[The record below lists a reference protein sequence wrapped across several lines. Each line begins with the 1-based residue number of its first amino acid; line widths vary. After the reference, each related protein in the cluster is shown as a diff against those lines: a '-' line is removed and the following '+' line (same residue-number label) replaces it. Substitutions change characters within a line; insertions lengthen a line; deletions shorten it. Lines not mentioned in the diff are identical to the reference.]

1 MRCMILYLI
10 EHNFELLSRLSWFLR
25 WRIHQ
30 QKLHMQVNRIIEIK
44 HFMLYIWLILIKYVS
59 LVRYLYECATQVKLR
74 CNLKNQKPWVEKLN
88 NLHMNVE
95 THLIVYSITRNVR
108 IRELLV
114 YKYDKSIVIQ
124 HADIESEAV

>member
-1 MRCMILYLI
+1 
-10 EHNFELLSRLSWFLR
+10 
-25 WRIHQ
+25 
-30 QKLHMQVNRIIEIK
+30 
-44 HFMLYIWLILIKYVS
+44 
-59 LVRYLYECATQVKLR
+59 
-74 CNLKNQKPWVEKLN
+74 
-88 NLHMNVE
+88 MNVE